1 MNEGSEILT
10 RLHINEEDGH
20 HQVETSCAETHPVDG
35 RVAHQHPTVSSTMS
49 LITHHVKE
57 RHLRKKDICY
67 CVAQRFCRA
76 QTAGMCSLPSRLA
89 KIWLDEATNE
99 AEFGVFT

>member
-76 QTAGMCSLPSRLA
+76 QTAGMCSWCVSCQA
-89 KIWLDEATNE
+89 D
-99 AEFGVFT
+99 